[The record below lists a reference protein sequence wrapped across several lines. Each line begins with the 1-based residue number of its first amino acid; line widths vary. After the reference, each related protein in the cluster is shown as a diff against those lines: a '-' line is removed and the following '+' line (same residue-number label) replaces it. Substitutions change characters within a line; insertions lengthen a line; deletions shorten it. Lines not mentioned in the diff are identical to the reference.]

1 MRRNLGNMKKRSR
14 VVDENSFHNLDELP
28 HIDMERRRSRGGWH
42 SNGLAA
48 ALYCII
54 RTPFSLISCLL
65 NPQMNGTDDMW
76 MSAELPRIS
85 EVNHLMVRDS
95 MRYAILM

>member
-1 MRRNLGNMKKRSR
+1 MKKRSR
-14 VVDENSFHNLDELP
+14 VVDENIFHNLDELP
-28 HIDMERRRSRGGWH
+28 RIDIERRRSGGGWH

-48 ALYCII
+48 VLYCII
-54 RTPFSLISCLL
+54 RAPFSLISCLSKS
-65 NPQMNGTDDMW
+65 NPRMNGTDGMW
-76 MSAELPRIS
+76 MSAEMPQIS